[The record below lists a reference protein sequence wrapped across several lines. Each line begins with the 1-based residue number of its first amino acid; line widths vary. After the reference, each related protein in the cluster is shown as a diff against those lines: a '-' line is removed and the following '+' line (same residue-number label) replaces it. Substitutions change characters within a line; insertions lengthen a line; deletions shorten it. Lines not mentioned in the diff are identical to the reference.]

1 MSLDLNPSHEYFID
15 ESLEILAETQDSLRR
30 FKPTH
35 PSSDLVSQV
44 FRAIHSIK
52 GTAATLGIE
61 DIAAITHHAENILD
75 HIRTIWTYT
84 RELNDA
90 HIGALRRSLD
100 EISAHFDIYRL
111 GRLPS
116 QAQTNQAI
124 LRLEAL
130 FVELKRQDGEKAQAH
145 LIPLAQPN
153 VAQLE
158 HRYRIELS
166 NASQTN
172 IQHITESLTALGTLK
187 HAGKHASKA
196 YCLELQTT
204 ETRETIELICAFYL
218 SPKDIAITSPSSTQS
233 SGSPSAHEPDL
244 TEQSASE
251 SDMQFGRSIR
261 VAHGQLIDLKTLID
275 DLTELKQKIALDQ
288 SRLSHAWNV
297 SLLESNIY
305 QLRQLLDRMRN
316 LSLDHLFAKFQTLTD
331 TLSARLDKK
340 VRLHITGASVVTD
353 KFVIE
358 QLNVPLIQL
367 LRNSIDHG
375 IEPPD
380 VRRHRNKSECGN
392 IFICAKHEH
401 NQLILELSDDGAGLD
416 RTAVLAAALSKNIPV
431 SDITKDQD
439 IWSLIFAAGL
449 TTAQSVTDIS
459 GRGFGLNIVKQ
470 RIDSLG
476 GMITIDSTL
485 GRGTK
490 FVISIPVHSLNDN
503 DQTAGSREMHC

>member
-1 MSLDLNPSHEYFID
+1 MSLDLTPSHDYFID
-15 ESLEILAETQDSLRR
+15 ESLDILAETQDSLQR

-35 PSSDLVSQV
+35 SSSDLVSQV

-75 HIRTIWTYT
+75 HIRTIWTST
-84 RELNDA
+84 HALNDA
-90 HIGALRRSLD
+90 HIVALRKSLD
-100 EISAHFDIYRL
+100 EVSAHFDIYRV

-116 QAQTNQAI
+116 QEQTNQAL
-124 LRLEAL
+124 LRLETL
-130 FVELKRQDGEKAQAH
+130 FVELKRQDGERAPAY
-145 LIPLAQPN
+145 PAPVAQPD
-153 VAQLE
+153 VARLE

-166 NASQTN
+166 NASEKN
-172 IQHITESLTALGTLK
+172 IQHITESLHALGTLK
-187 HAGKHASKA
+187 HAIPQPAGAC
-196 YCLELQTT
+196 CLELQTT

-218 SPKDIAITSPSSTQS
+218 SPKDIAVTSTSSMQS
-233 SGSPSAHEPDL
+233 SESQSKQEQDL
-244 TEQSASE
+244 TERSE
-251 SDMQFGRSIR
+251 IESVAQLGHSVR
-261 VAHGQLIDLKTLID
+261 VAHGQLVDLKTLID
-275 DLTELKQKIALDQ
+275 DLSDLKQKIASDQ

-305 QLRQLLDRMRN
+305 QFRQLLDRMRN
-316 LSLDHLFAKFQTLTD
+316 LSLHHLFSKFQTLTD

-340 VRLHITGASVVTD
+340 VRLHVTGASVVTD

-375 IEPPD
+375 IETPV
-380 VRRHRNKSECGN
+380 VRGQRNKSECGN
-392 IFICAKHEH
+392 ISISAKHEH
-401 NQLILELSDDGAGLD
+401 DQLILELSDDGAGLD
-416 RTAVLAAALSKNIPV
+416 RSTVLAAAQRRNIPV
-431 SDITKDQD
+431 PEITKDQD
-439 IWSLIFAAGL
+439 VWSLIFAPGL

-476 GMITIDSTL
+476 GMITIESTL
-485 GRGTK
+485 GKGTK

-503 DQTAGSREMHC
+503 RQTAGSPEMHF